1 MTIGTITEGTRAGR
15 ALAALVAAGLGCA
28 ALGIFTV
35 LAELSPGLRAL
46 LNFYNPVGP
55 LSGKTSVAVIVWVVA
70 WVVLSRVW
78 QNRAPAWRSA
88 LITTWVLIGA
98 GFVGTFPPVFELFT
112 PHP

>member
-1 MTIGTITEGTRAGR
+1 MTVGTITEGTRTGR

-55 LSGKTSVAVIVWVVA
+55 LSGKTSVAVMVWVVA

-78 QNRAPAWRSA
+78 QNSAPAWRSA
-88 LITTWVLIGA
+88 LIATWVLIGV
-98 GFVGTFPPVFELFT
+98 GFVGTFPPIFEWFT